1 MVGFPLPSLLFTNK
15 NPPVSLASRQ
25 AARKPNRLTTG
36 YAACLLPFELDGS
49 ISRDSFQVAV
59 ERTTA
64 AGLGCAVNMDTGYA
78 NYLEDA
84 ERNLILE
91 LTRETID
98 GRRDFIAGAF
108 VEGLQGDLVGLYRS
122 QMDQIVAFGGTP
134 ILFQTTRF
142 HSWKPS
148 EIVDLY
154 TNVCEGYESVIGFEL
169 GSMFAPN
176 GMIFDEETIR
186 GLMGIPALKGI
197 KHSSLDRRV
206 ELRRLQ
212 IRDENRPDFKI
223 FTGNDL
229 AIDMTEYG
237 SDYLL
242 GLAAFCPE
250 LFALRDRYW
259 LEGDERYDALSD
271 AIQYL
276 GNVSFRAPVPAY
288 KHSCAVFQH
297 LIGRCPSPLTHPNS
311 AKRPEWEAE
320 IMADCAVR
328 LSYRIG

>member
-1 MVGFPLPSLLFTNK
+1 
-15 NPPVSLASRQ
+15 
-25 AARKPNRLTTG
+25 
-36 YAACLLPFELDGS
+36 
-49 ISRDSFQVAV
+49 
-59 ERTTA
+59 
-64 AGLGCAVNMDTGYA
+64 MDTGYA
-78 NYLEDA
+78 NYLEQE

-91 LTRETID
+91 LTRETIA

-108 VEGLQGDLVGLYRS
+108 VEGLSGDLVGLYRS
-122 QMDQIVAFGGTP
+122 QMDQIVAVGGTP
-134 ILFQTTRF
+134 ILIQTTRF

-148 EIVDLY
+148 EIIDLY
-154 TNVCEGYESVIGFEL
+154 ANVCEGYESVIGFEL

-186 GLMGIPALKGI
+186 SLMGIPALKGI
-197 KHSSLDRRV
+197 KHSSLDRGV

-212 IRDENRPDFKI
+212 IKDEIRPDFKI

-250 LFALRDRYW
+250 LFALRDKYW
-259 LEGDERYDALSD
+259 LEGDERYDALTD

-297 LIGRCPSPLTHPNS
+297 LIGRCPSPLTHPKS
-311 AKRPEWEAE
+311 AKRPQWEAE
-320 IMADCAVR
+320 IMADCASR
-328 LSYRIG
+328 LSYPIN

>member
-1 MVGFPLPSLLFTNK
+1 MN
-15 NPPVSLASRQ
+15 LASRQ
-25 AARKPNRLTTG
+25 AARKLNRKTTG
-36 YAACLLPFELDGS
+36 YAACLLPFEKDGS
-49 ISRDSFQVAV
+49 ISKDSFQAAV

-78 NYLEDA
+78 NYLEET
-84 ERNLILE
+84 ERTLILE
-91 LTRETID
+91 LTRETIA

-108 VEGLQGDLVGLYRS
+108 VEGLPGDLVGLYRS
-122 QMDQIVAFGGTP
+122 QMDQIVSFGGTP

-142 HSWKPS
+142 HSWKAS

-154 TNVCEGYESVIGFEL
+154 AKACEGYESVIGFEL

-197 KHSSLDRRV
+197 KHSSLDRGV
-206 ELRRLQ
+206 ELRRLE
-212 IRDENRPDFKI
+212 IRDEIRPDFKI

-242 GLAAFCPE
+242 GLATFCPE
-250 LFALRDRYW
+250 LFALRDKYW
-259 LEGDERYDALSD
+259 LEGDENYDALTD

-288 KHSCAVFQH
+288 KHSCAVFQN
-297 LIGRCPSPLTHPNS
+297 LIGRCPSPLTHPKS

-320 IMADCAVR
+320 IMADCARR
-328 LSYRIG
+328 LSYPIS

>member
-1 MVGFPLPSLLFTNK
+1 M
-15 NPPVSLASRQ
+15 SLANRQ
-25 AARKPNRLTTG
+25 AAKKYNRVTTG
-36 YAACLLPFELDGS
+36 YAACLLPFEKDGS
-49 ISRDSFQVAV
+49 ISRASFQAAV
-59 ERTTA
+59 ERTTS

-78 NYLEDA
+78 NYLEKE
-84 ERNLILE
+84 ERTLILH
-91 LTRETID
+91 LTRETIA

-108 VEGLQGDLVGLYRS
+108 VEGLPGDLVGLYRS

-154 TNVCEGYESVIGFEL
+154 AKVCEGYESVIGFEL

-197 KHSSLDRRV
+197 KHSSLDRGE

-212 IRDENRPDFKI
+212 IKDEIRPDFKI

-242 GLAAFCPE
+242 GLATFCPE

-259 LEGDERYDALSD
+259 LEGDERYDALTD

-288 KHSCAVFQH
+288 KHSCAVFQN
-297 LIGRCPSPLTHPNS
+297 LIGRCPSPLTHPKS

-320 IMADCAVR
+320 IMADCASR
-328 LSYRIG
+328 LSYLLA

>member
-1 MVGFPLPSLLFTNK
+1 M
-15 NPPVSLASRQ
+15 SLATRQ
-25 AARKPNRLTTG
+25 AAKKPNRKTPG
-36 YAACLLPFELDGS
+36 YAACLLPFEKDGS
-49 ISRDSFQVAV
+49 ISRDSFQAAI

-78 NYLEDA
+78 NYLEET
-84 ERNLILE
+84 ERTLILE
-91 LTRETID
+91 LTRETIAD
-98 GRRDFIAGAF
+98 RRDFIAGAF
-108 VEGLQGDLVGLYRS
+108 VEGLPGDLVGLYRS

-142 HSWKPS
+142 HSWKAS

-154 TNVCEGYESVIGFEL
+154 AKACEGYESVIGFEL

-176 GMIFDEETIR
+176 GMIFDDETIR

-197 KHSSLDRRV
+197 KHSSLDRGV
-206 ELRRLQ
+206 ELRRLE
-212 IRDENRPDFKI
+212 IRNEIRPDFKI

-250 LFALRDRYW
+250 LFAQRDKYW
-259 LEGDERYDALSD
+259 LDGDENYDALTD

-288 KHSCAVFQH
+288 KHSCAVFQN
-297 LIGRCPSPLTHPNS
+297 LIGRCPSPLTHPKS
-311 AKRPEWEAE
+311 AKRPEWEVE
-320 IMADCAVR
+320 IMADCARR
-328 LSYRIG
+328 LSYPIS

>member
-1 MVGFPLPSLLFTNK
+1 MQKSL
-15 NPPVSLASRQ
+15 VSLIICKQIIRMPLADRN
-25 AARKPNRLTTG
+25 AARKPNRQVTG
-36 YAACLLPFELDGS
+36 YAACLLPFESDGS
-49 ISRDSFQVAV
+49 ISRSSFQSAV

-78 NYLEDA
+78 NYLSPA
-84 ERNLILE
+84 ERTLILE
-91 LTRETID
+91 LTRETIA
-98 GRRDFIAGAF
+98 GRRDFISGAF
-108 VEGLQGDLVGLYRS
+108 VEGLEGDLVTLYRT
-122 QMDQIVAFGGTP
+122 QMDEIVAHGGTP

-154 TNVCEGYESVIGFEL
+154 TKVCEGFDSVIGFEL
-169 GSMFAPN
+169 GAMFAPN

-186 GLMGIPALKGI
+186 GLMRIPALKGI
-197 KHSSLDRRV
+197 KHSSLDRGT
-206 ELRRLQ
+206 ELRRLE
-212 IRDENRPDFKI
+212 IRDEIRPDFRI

-250 LFALRDRYW
+250 LFALRDKYW
-259 LEGDERYDALSD
+259 LEGDGRYDALSD

-288 KHSCAVFQH
+288 KHSCAIFQS
-297 LIGRCPSPLTHPNS
+297 LIGRCPSGLTHPKS
-311 AKRPEWEAE
+311 ATRPDWEGE
-320 IMADCAVR
+320 ILSDCAIR
-328 LSYRIG
+328 LGYEF

>member
-1 MVGFPLPSLLFTNK
+1 M
-15 NPPVSLASRQ
+15 SLASRQ
-25 AARKPNRLTTG
+25 SARKPNRKITG
-36 YAACLLPFELDGS
+36 YAACLLPFEKDGS
-49 ISRDSFQVAV
+49 ISRTSFQAAV
-59 ERTTA
+59 ERTTL

-78 NYLEDA
+78 NYLEEA
-84 ERNLILE
+84 ERDLILE
-91 LTRETID
+91 LTRETIA

-108 VEGLQGDLVGLYRS
+108 VEGRQGDLVGLYRA
-122 QMDQIVAFGGTP
+122 QMDRIVAFGGTP

-142 HSWKPS
+142 HSWKTS

-154 TNVCEGYESVIGFEL
+154 SQVCEGYESVIGFEL

-197 KHSSLDRRV
+197 KHSSLDRGA
-206 ELRRLQ
+206 ELRRLE
-212 IRDENRPDFKI
+212 IRDEIRPDFKI

-259 LEGDERYDALSD
+259 LEGDEGYDALTD

-297 LIGRCPSPLTHPNS
+297 LIGRSPSPLTHPKS
-311 AKRPEWEAE
+311 AKRPEWETE
-320 IMADCAVR
+320 IMADCASR
-328 LSYRIG
+328 LSYPIN

>member
-1 MVGFPLPSLLFTNK
+1 
-15 NPPVSLASRQ
+15 
-25 AARKPNRLTTG
+25 
-36 YAACLLPFELDGS
+36 
-49 ISRDSFQVAV
+49 
-59 ERTTA
+59 
-64 AGLGCAVNMDTGYA
+64 MDTGYA
-78 NYLEDA
+78 NYLEEE
-84 ERNLILE
+84 ERTLILE
-91 LTRETID
+91 LTRETIA

-108 VEGLQGDLVGLYRS
+108 VEGLLGDLVGLYRS

-154 TNVCEGYESVIGFEL
+154 AKVCEGYESVIGFEL

-197 KHSSLDRRV
+197 KHSSLDRGV
-206 ELRRLQ
+206 ELRRLK
-212 IRDENRPDFKI
+212 IKDEIRPDFKI

-259 LEGDERYDALSD
+259 LEGDERYDALTD

-288 KHSCAVFQH
+288 KHSCAVFQN
-297 LIGRCPSPLTHPNS
+297 LIGRCPSPLTHPKS

-320 IMADCAVR
+320 IMADCASR
-328 LSYRIG
+328 LSYLLA

>member
-1 MVGFPLPSLLFTNK
+1 MSM
-15 NPPVSLASRQ
+15 SLASRHS
-25 AARKPNRLTTG
+25 AKKLHRKATG
-36 YAACLLPFELDGS
+36 YAACLLPFEKDGS
-49 ISRDSFQVAV
+49 ISRDSFQAAV

-78 NYLEDA
+78 NYLEPA
-84 ERNLILE
+84 ERTLILE
-91 LTRETID
+91 LTRETIA

-108 VEGLQGDLVGLYRS
+108 VEGLEGDLVGLYRS
-122 QMDQIVAFGGTP
+122 QMDQIVAHGGTP

-142 HSWKPS
+142 HSWKPA

-154 TNVCEGYESVIGFEL
+154 SQACEGYEAVVGFEL

-176 GMIFDEETIR
+176 GMVFDEETIR

-197 KHSSLDRRV
+197 KHSSLDRGV
-206 ELRRLQ
+206 ELRRLE
-212 IRDENRPDFKI
+212 IRDEIRPDFKI

-250 LFALRDRYW
+250 LFALRDKYW
-259 LEGDERYDALSD
+259 QEGDVRYDALND

-288 KHSCAVFQH
+288 KHSCAVFQN
-297 LIGRCPSPLTHPNS
+297 LIGRCPSPLTHPKS
-311 AKRPEWEAE
+311 AKRPDWEAE
-320 IMADCAVR
+320 ILADCAKR
-328 LSYRIG
+328 LSYPPA

>member
-1 MVGFPLPSLLFTNK
+1 M
-15 NPPVSLASRQ
+15 SLASRQ
-25 AARKPNRLTTG
+25 AAKKHECKVTG
-36 YAACLLPFELDGS
+36 YAACLLPFEKDGS
-49 ISRDSFQVAV
+49 ISCSSFQAAV
-59 ERTTA
+59 ERTTS

-78 NYLEDA
+78 NYLSPS
-84 ERNLILE
+84 ERTLILE
-91 LTRETID
+91 LTRETIA

-108 VEGLQGDLVGLYRS
+108 VEGLEGDLVSIYRS
-122 QMDQIVAFGGTP
+122 QMDEIVAHGGTP

-154 TNVCEGYESVIGFEL
+154 SKVCEGYDAVVGFEL

-176 GMIFDEETIR
+176 CMIFDEETIR

-197 KHSSLDRRV
+197 KHSSLDRGI
-206 ELRRLQ
+206 ELRRLE
-212 IRDENRPDFKI
+212 IRDAIRPDFRI

-250 LFALRDRYW
+250 LFALRDKYW

-276 GNVSFRAPVPAY
+276 GNVAFRAPVPAY
-288 KHSCAVFQH
+288 KHSCAVFQN
-297 LIGRCPSPLTHPNS
+297 LIGRCPSPLTHPDS
-311 AKRPEWEAE
+311 AKRPDWEAG
-320 IMADCAVR
+320 IMADCASR
-328 LSYRIG
+328 LSYPVN

>member
-1 MVGFPLPSLLFTNK
+1 M
-15 NPPVSLASRQ
+15 SLANRQ
-25 AARKPNRLTTG
+25 AAKKYNRVATG
-36 YAACLLPFELDGS
+36 YAACLLPFEKDGS
-49 ISRDSFQVAV
+49 ISRASFQAAV
-59 ERTTA
+59 ERTTS

-78 NYLEDA
+78 NYLEKE
-84 ERNLILE
+84 ERTLILD
-91 LTRETID
+91 LTRETIA

-108 VEGLQGDLVGLYRS
+108 VEGLPGDLVGLYRS

-154 TNVCEGYESVIGFEL
+154 AKVCEGYESVIGFEL

-197 KHSSLDRRV
+197 KHSSLDRGV
-206 ELRRLQ
+206 ELRRLK
-212 IRDENRPDFKI
+212 IKDEIRPDFKI

-242 GLAAFCPE
+242 GLATFCPE
-250 LFALRDRYW
+250 LFALRDKYW
-259 LEGDERYDALSD
+259 LEGDERYDALTD

-288 KHSCAVFQH
+288 KHSCAVFQN
-297 LIGRCPSPLTHPNS
+297 LIGRCPSPLTHPKS

-320 IMADCAVR
+320 IMADCASR
-328 LSYRIG
+328 LSYLLA

>member
-1 MVGFPLPSLLFTNK
+1 M
-15 NPPVSLASRQ
+15 SLASRQ
-25 AARKPNRLTTG
+25 AAKKANRVTTG
-36 YAACLLPFELDGS
+36 YAACLLPFEKDGS
-49 ISRDSFQVAV
+49 ISRDSFQAAM

-78 NYLEDA
+78 NYLEMED
-84 ERNLILE
+84 RNLILE
-91 LTRETID
+91 LTRETIA

-108 VEGLQGDLVGLYRS
+108 VEGLPGDLVGLYRS

-154 TNVCEGYESVIGFEL
+154 AKVCEGYESVIGFEL
-169 GSMFAPN
+169 GPMFAPN

-197 KHSSLDRRV
+197 KHSSLDRGT

-212 IRDENRPDFKI
+212 IKDGIRPDFKI

-242 GLAAFCPE
+242 GLATFCPE
-250 LFALRDRYW
+250 LFALRDKYW
-259 LEGDERYDALSD
+259 LEGDERYDELTD
-271 AIQYL
+271 AIQHL

-297 LIGRCPSPLTHPNS
+297 LIGRCPSPLTHPKS

-320 IMADCAVR
+320 IMADCATR
-328 LSYRIG
+328 LSYPIA

>member
-1 MVGFPLPSLLFTNK
+1 MSM
-15 NPPVSLASRQ
+15 SLASRHS
-25 AARKPNRLTTG
+25 AKKLHRKTTG
-36 YAACLLPFELDGS
+36 YAACLLPFEKDGS
-49 ISRDSFQVAV
+49 ISRDSFQIAV

-78 NYLEDA
+78 NYLEPA
-84 ERNLILE
+84 ERTLILE
-91 LTRETID
+91 LTRETIA

-108 VEGLQGDLVGLYRS
+108 VEGLEGDLVGLYRS
-122 QMDQIVAFGGTP
+122 QMDQIVAHGGTP

-142 HSWKPS
+142 HSWKPA

-154 TNVCEGYESVIGFEL
+154 SEACEGYEAVVGFEL

-176 GMIFDEETIR
+176 GMVFDEETIR

-197 KHSSLDRRV
+197 KHSSLDRGV
-206 ELRRLQ
+206 ELRRLE
-212 IRDENRPDFKI
+212 IRDEIRPDFKI

-250 LFALRDRYW
+250 LFALRDKYW
-259 LEGDERYDALSD
+259 QEGDERYDALND

-288 KHSCAVFQH
+288 KHSCAVFQN
-297 LIGRCPSPLTHPNS
+297 LIGRCPSPLTHPKS
-311 AKRPEWEAE
+311 AKRPDWEAE
-320 IMADCAVR
+320 ILADCAKR
-328 LSYRIG
+328 LSYPPA

>member
-1 MVGFPLPSLLFTNK
+1 M
-15 NPPVSLASRQ
+15 SLAARQ
-25 AARKPNRLTTG
+25 SARKPNRNVTG
-36 YAACLLPFELDGS
+36 YAACLLPFEADGS
-49 ISRDSFQVAV
+49 ISSVSFQAAV
-59 ERTTA
+59 DRTTT

-78 NYLEDA
+78 NYLSPQ
-84 ERNLILE
+84 ERTLILE
-91 LTRETID
+91 LTRETIA

-108 VEGLQGDLVGLYRS
+108 VEGLEGDLVDLYRS
-122 QMDQIVAFGGTP
+122 QMDEIAAHSGTP

-142 HSWKPS
+142 HTWKPS

-154 TNVCEGYESVIGFEL
+154 SKVCKGYEAVIGFEL

-186 GLMGIPALKGI
+186 GLMEIPELKGI
-197 KHSSLDRRV
+197 KHSSLDRGI
-206 ELRRLQ
+206 ELRRLE
-212 IRDENRPDFKI
+212 IRDEIRPDFKI

-250 LFALRDRYW
+250 LFALRDKYW
-259 LEGDERYDALSD
+259 LDGDERYDAITD

-276 GNVSFRAPVPAY
+276 GNVAFRAPVPAY
-288 KHSCAVFQH
+288 KHSCAVFQN
-297 LIGRCPSPLTHPNS
+297 LIGRCPSDLTHPKS
-311 AKRPEWEAE
+311 AKRPEWEAQ
-320 IMADCAVR
+320 ILADCAER
-328 LSYRIG
+328 LSYAIA

>member
-1 MVGFPLPSLLFTNK
+1 MSLID
-15 NPPVSLASRQ
+15 RQ
-25 AARKPNRLTTG
+25 SARKPNRVTTG

-49 ISRDSFQVAV
+49 ISRDSFQAAV
-59 ERTTA
+59 ERTTS

-78 NYLEDA
+78 NYLGHA

-91 LTRETID
+91 LTRETIA

-108 VEGLQGDLVGLYRS
+108 VEGLPGDLVELYRS

-154 TNVCEGYESVIGFEL
+154 AKVCEGYESVIGFEL

-186 GLMGIPALKGI
+186 GLMEIPALKGI
-197 KHSSLDRRV
+197 KHSSLDRGI

-212 IRDENRPDFKI
+212 IKEEIRPDFKI

-242 GLAAFCPE
+242 GLATFCPE
-250 LFALRDRYW
+250 LFALRDKYW
-259 LEGDERYDALSD
+259 LEGDERYDALTD

-297 LIGRCPSPLTHPNS
+297 LIGRCTTPLTHPKS

-320 IMADCAVR
+320 ILADCAAR

>member
-1 MVGFPLPSLLFTNK
+1 M
-15 NPPVSLASRQ
+15 SLASRQ
-25 AARKPNRLTTG
+25 AAKKHNRVTTG
-36 YAACLLPFELDGS
+36 YAACLLPFEKDGS
-49 ISRDSFQVAV
+49 ISRASFQAAV
-59 ERTTA
+59 ERTTS

-78 NYLEDA
+78 NYLEEE
-84 ERNLILE
+84 ERTLILE
-91 LTRETID
+91 LTRETIA

-108 VEGLQGDLVGLYRS
+108 VEGLPGDLVGLYRS

-154 TNVCEGYESVIGFEL
+154 AKVCEGYESVIGFEL

-197 KHSSLDRRV
+197 KHSSLDRGV
-206 ELRRLQ
+206 ELRRLK
-212 IRDENRPDFKI
+212 IKDEIRPDFKI

-259 LEGDERYDALSD
+259 LEGDERYDALTD

-288 KHSCAVFQH
+288 KHSCAAFQN
-297 LIGRCPSPLTHPNS
+297 LIGRCPSPLTHPKS

-320 IMADCAVR
+320 IMADCASR
-328 LSYRIG
+328 LSYLLA

>member
-1 MVGFPLPSLLFTNK
+1 MGMT
-15 NPPVSLASRQ
+15 LASRH
-25 AARKPNRLTTG
+25 AAIKPRRKITG
-36 YAACLLPFELDGS
+36 YAACLLPFEQDGS
-49 ISRDSFQVAV
+49 ISRDSFQAAV

-78 NYLEDA
+78 NYLEA
-84 ERNLILE
+84 SERKLILE
-91 LTRETID
+91 LTREAVA

-108 VEGLQGDLVGLYRS
+108 VEGLEGDLVGLYRS
-122 QMDQIVAFGGTP
+122 QMDEIVAHGGTP

-154 TNVCEGYESVIGFEL
+154 SKVCEGYEAVVGFEL

-197 KHSSLDRRV
+197 KHSSLDRGA
-206 ELRRLQ
+206 ELRRLE
-212 IRDENRPDFKI
+212 IRDEIRPDFKI

-229 AIDMTEYG
+229 AIDMTEFG

-250 LFALRDRYW
+250 LFALRDKYW
-259 LEGDERYDALSD
+259 LEDDERYDALTD

-288 KHSCAVFQH
+288 KHSCAVFQN
-297 LIGRCPSPLTHPNS
+297 LIGRCPSTLTHPKS
-311 AKRPEWEAE
+311 AKRPDWEAQ
-320 IMADCAVR
+320 MLADCAAR
-328 LSYRIG
+328 LSYTAEKT

>member
-1 MVGFPLPSLLFTNK
+1 MSI
-15 NPPVSLASRQ
+15 ASRHG
-25 AARKPNRLTTG
+25 AKKPKRPTTG
-36 YAACLLPFELDGS
+36 YAACLLPFENDGS
-49 ISRDSFQVAV
+49 IATESFEAAVA
-59 ERTTA
+59 RTTD

-78 NYLEDA
+78 NYLETG
-84 ERNLILE
+84 ERRLILQ
-91 LTRETID
+91 LTAGVIAN
-98 GRRDFIAGAF
+98 RRDFIAGAF
-108 VEGLQGDLVGLYRS
+108 VEGLEGDLVTLYRT
-122 QMDQIVAFGGTP
+122 QMDEIVSYGGTP

-142 HSWKPS
+142 HAWKPS

-154 TNVCEGYESVIGFEL
+154 SKVCEGYESVIGFEL

-186 GLMGIPALKGI
+186 GLMEIPSLKGI
-197 KHSSLDRRV
+197 KHSSLDRGT
-206 ELRRLQ
+206 ELRRLE
-212 IRDENRPDFKI
+212 IRDEIRPEFKI

-250 LFALRDRYW
+250 LFALRDKYW
-259 LEGDERYDALSD
+259 LEDDDRYHALTD

-288 KHSCAVFQH
+288 KHSCAVFQN
-297 LIGRCPSPLTHPNS
+297 LISRCPSPLTHPKS
-311 AKRPEWEAE
+311 ATRPDWEAG
-320 IMADCAVR
+320 ILADCAKR
-328 LSYRIG
+328 LGYEIPA

>member
-1 MVGFPLPSLLFTNK
+1 MSLIDRHFAK
-15 NPPVSLASRQ
+15 
-25 AARKPNRLTTG
+25 KPNRITTG

-49 ISRDSFQVAV
+49 ISRDSFQAAV
-59 ERTTA
+59 ERTTS

-91 LTRETID
+91 LTRETIA

-108 VEGLQGDLVGLYRS
+108 VEGLPGDLVELYRS

-154 TNVCEGYESVIGFEL
+154 AKVCEGYDSVIGFEL

-176 GMIFDEETIR
+176 GMIFNEETIR
-186 GLMGIPALKGI
+186 GLMEIPALKGI
-197 KHSSLDRRV
+197 KHSSLDRGI

-212 IRDENRPDFKI
+212 IKDEIRPDFKI

-242 GLAAFCPE
+242 GLATFCPE

-259 LEGDERYDALSD
+259 LEGDERYDALTD

-297 LIGRCPSPLTHPNS
+297 LIGRCPSPLTHPKS
-311 AKRPEWEAE
+311 ANRPDWEAE
-320 IMADCAVR
+320 IMADCAAR